1 MCLAPLPKGPSDQL
15 AGYLVTFP
23 LVIPASSTNPEA
35 AKAFVDFMTTKE
47 SQKYMLL
54 EEPGNVV
61 VPPDVFDISEVQDGV
76 PFASVLQEM
85 VAASRSEYHPKSGEV
100 VTIMVEEIQA
110 AVAGEKDVETALAD
124 AEARVNA
131 LVP

>member
-1 MCLAPLPKGPSDQL
+1 
-15 AGYLVTFP
+15 
-23 LVIPASSTNPEA
+23 LVIPTSSTNPEA
-35 AKAFVDFMTTKE
+35 AKAFVDFMTDKE

-61 VPPDVFDISEVQDGV
+61 VPPDVFDIPEVMEVV
-76 PFASVLQEM
+76 PFAQVIREM

-100 VTIMVEEIQA
+100 VTIMVEEIQS
-110 AVAGEKDVETALAD
+110 AVAGEKDVESALAD

-131 LVP
+131 LMP